1 MIGRETL
8 SKNFEFSEDCN
19 RLEVTQEEDGNVTNL
34 DLNMFGV
41 YVISSGIYDNREVY
55 LSENGFYEL
64 WYNADEDRW
73 AISGRNGEDKHDNF
87 IYLDLNQ
94 DSTETDI
101 YKSNGIDSWII
112 IGQAYVSVRC
122 SLGIGKVCKTG

>member
-1 MIGRETL
+1 M
-8 SKNFEFSEDCN
+8 
-19 RLEVTQEEDGNVTNL
+19 TNL
-34 DLNMFGV
+34 DLDMFGD
-41 YVISSGIYDNREVY
+41 YVISSRIYDNREVY
-55 LSENGFYEL
+55 FSENGFYEL

-73 AISGRNGEDKHDNF
+73 AISGRNNDGKHDNF
-87 IYLDLNQ
+87 MYLDLNQ
-94 DSTETDI
+94 ETTETAI

>member
-1 MIGRETL
+1 M
-8 SKNFEFSEDCN
+8 
-19 RLEVTQEEDGNVTNL
+19 TNL
-34 DLNMFGV
+34 DLDMFGD

-55 LSENGFYEL
+55 FSENSFYEL

-73 AISGRNGEDKHDNF
+73 AISGRNEDGKNDNF
-87 IYLDLNQ
+87 MYLNLNQ
-94 DSTETDI
+94 DSTETNI

-122 SLGIGKVCKTG
+122 SLGKGMICKTG